1 MGRNEVLVATYLC
14 AGKGV
19 HVHVH
24 AAKGVVR
31 MWRTSGQELP
41 SPFPD
46 DASLAADKV
55 CESKLALCDWKPP
68 TSPLRRDKK
77 TTLSLSNERTKI
89 SPTVYG

>member
-1 MGRNEVLVATYLC
+1 M
-14 AGKGV
+14 
-19 HVHVH
+19 HVR

-55 CESKLALCDWKPP
+55 CESEGERAKLALRNPGNLTPLSRQKVEAPL
-68 TSPLRRDKK
+68 SPS
-77 TTLSLSNERTKI
+77 LSLPRI
-89 SPTVYG
+89 TVSGDCLDLWII